1 MKKGKKA
8 QSELLTTVLVILLV
22 LAIVIILWKVV
33 GGAVSKGAEKIQSQE
48 KCIGVLMEIK
58 QISSSNYNQF
68 SIKRADNKDIKDA
81 VSLIVL
87 VDGKPLSL
95 CETASCVPNP
105 SYTLLNGITK
115 TNVDD
120 FKTPYTSATLT
131 VYPAVTQTLEVALK
145 IRDNACPSTTY
156 EL

>member
-1 MKKGKKA
+1 MKRDIKA
-8 QSELLTTVLVILLV
+8 QSELLTIILVILLV

-33 GGAVSKGAEKIQSQE
+33 GGAVSKGAENIGAQE

-58 QISSSNYNQF
+58 QLSSSDTNRF
-68 SIKRADNKDIKDA
+68 TIKRSDNKEIKDA

-95 CETASCVPNP
+95 CEAASCVPNP
-105 SYTLLNGITK
+105 SYTLLNGITPA
-115 TNVDD
+115 NADD

-131 VYPAVTQTLEVALK
+131 VYPAVTQKLEVALK
-145 IRDNACPSTTY
+145 IGENACSSTTY